1 MKALSRKYLLW
12 VHSLAKQNPPTN
24 QAIPS
29 ADKLVEYHDCRD
41 ICTPPALM
49 PRLFLAVFPSQDV
62 IVQLS
67 QLERPEVEGLR
78 WTGREQWHI
87 TLRFLGEAEQGEVE
101 DSLRGFRGSAASVRL
116 GPASR
121 RLGARVLVLP
131 ADGLSQLAAEV
142 GGRTA
147 VVGQPLDGR
156 EFTGHLTLARAR
168 KRVPG
173 TVVGQP
179 FQAEFQATELWLVS
193 SQLHPD
199 GARYTRLSHW
209 PLEGAG

>member
-1 MKALSRKYLLW
+1 
-12 VHSLAKQNPPTN
+12 
-24 QAIPS
+24 
-29 ADKLVEYHDCRD
+29 
-41 ICTPPALM
+41 M
-49 PRLFLAVFPSQDV
+49 PRLFLAVFPPV
-62 IVQLS
+62 EVVELLGG
-67 QLERPEVEGLR
+67 LERSEVEGLR

-87 TLRFLGEAEQGEVE
+87 TLRFLGEAEQGDVE
-101 DSLRGFRGSAASVRL
+101 DSLREFRGSAASVRL
-116 GPASR
+116 GPASK

-142 GGRTA
+142 GARTA
-147 VVGQPLDGR
+147 AVGQPLDRR

-168 KRVPG
+168 RRVPG

-179 FQAEFQATELWLVS
+179 FEAEFQANELWLVS

-199 GARYTRLSHW
+199 GARYTRLRPW